1 MRHWIFAGIF
11 SLIVFCTAGVVAAQV
26 ELEGI
31 QAEHQFGEFI
41 RFQAEVNTREPIE
54 SIYLFIQ
61 PEGQVDTISSPALVP
76 EAGIVRYQIDPVQ
89 EKIRT
94 FSTLEYWFET
104 TLENGSVL
112 ASPKQTHYYDDNRF
126 TWQARNKSPFQAF
139 WHEGGTE
146 FGQSILDTA
155 QQGLEQIR
163 NLLSVPDPESVKIYA
178 YANAV
183 DMGATLQL
191 AERNWVGAHTDPDLG
206 VMVVSLPPG
215 PEQRLEMERQ
225 IPHELMHILLYQKI
239 GPSYANLPAWLNEG
253 LASLAEIYPNSDYL
267 VLLKTNYEKERL
279 LPISNLCVTFPRD
292 AAGAYLAYAQAES
305 FTRFLHQEFGSSGL
319 EALIEAYADGLDCE
333 RGIQVAY
340 GSDLNQLELQWRRDT
355 FGEDPWYSTFTN
367 LAPWLLLLAAVL
379 AVPIIIVLGNI
390 RRRN

>member
-11 SLIVFCTAGVVAAQV
+11 SLIVLSTVGVVAAQV

-41 RFQAEVNTREPIE
+41 RFQAEVNTQDPIQ
-54 SIYLFIQ
+54 SINLFIQ

-76 EAGIVRYQIDPVQ
+76 EAGIVRYQIDPIQ

-112 ASPKQTHYYDDNRF
+112 ATPKQTHYYDDNRF
-126 TWQARNKSPFQAF
+126 TWQARSKSPFQAF
-139 WHEGGTE
+139 WHEGETE

-191 AERNWVGAHTDPDLG
+191 AERNWVGA
-206 VMVVSLPPG
+206 
-215 PEQRLEMERQ
+215 
-225 IPHELMHILLYQKI
+225 
-239 GPSYANLPAWLNEG
+239 
-253 LASLAEIYPNSDYL
+253 
-267 VLLKTNYEKERL
+267 
-279 LPISNLCVTFPRD
+279 
-292 AAGAYLAYAQAES
+292 AYRS
-305 FTRFLHQEFGSSGL
+305 RS
-319 EALIEAYADGLDCE
+319 
-333 RGIQVAY
+333 
-340 GSDLNQLELQWRRDT
+340 GSDGSFSTIRTGTAPGDGKANPARADARPALSKNWPIVCQLACLAQRRIGLTGRDLSQ
-355 FGEDPWYSTFTN
+355 FRLSWYC
-367 LAPWLLLLAAVL
+367 
-379 AVPIIIVLGNI
+379 
-390 RRRN
+390 

>member
-11 SLIVFCTAGVVAAQV
+11 SLIVLSTVGVVAAQV

-41 RFQAEVNTREPIE
+41 RFQAEVNTQEPIQ

-61 PEGQVDTISSPALVP
+61 PEGQVNTISSPALVP

-112 ASPKQTHYYDDNRF
+112 ATPKQTHYYDDNRF
-126 TWQARNKSPFQAF
+126 TWQARSKSPFQAF
-139 WHEGGTE
+139 WHEGETE

-155 QQGLEQIR
+155 QQGFEQIR

-305 FTRFLHQEFGSSGL
+305 FTRFLYQEFGSTGL

-379 AVPIIIVLGNI
+379 AVPIIIVIGNI
-390 RRRN
+390 RRQN